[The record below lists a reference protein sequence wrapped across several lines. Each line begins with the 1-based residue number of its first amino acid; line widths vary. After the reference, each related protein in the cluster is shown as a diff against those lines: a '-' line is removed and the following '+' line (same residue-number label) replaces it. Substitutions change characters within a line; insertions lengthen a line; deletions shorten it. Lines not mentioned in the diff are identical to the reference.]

1 MYAVGRLVLIDA
13 VAAAVALAVWYLCF
27 CRFNRRK
34 GAKALR
40 SVEAACDGRAQV
52 VETDWFSSS
61 QVQAKLRFSAHWF
74 ENARV
79 TVRLLPRPLPARWLF
94 SLWRRERE
102 TITFEADLD
111 YAPAFRLDVL
121 RHCWLSH
128 NKKRIVSGSRDWTI
142 VHPGPVVLTTRTQW
156 TRELPPVVSTLMTS
170 RGHSLLS
177 VRFRPQ
183 SPHLAATV
191 ALEALSD
198 ADAAS
203 GFLNVVRDLAA
214 GASTSRQ

>member
-1 MYAVGRLVLIDA
+1 VGRLALIDA
-13 VAAAVALAVWYLCF
+13 LAAAVALVVWYFGF

-52 VETDWFSSS
+52 AQADWLDSSR
-61 QVQAKLRFSAHWF
+61 VQAKLRFASHWF

-79 TVRLLPRPLPARWLF
+79 TIRLFPRPLPVSWLF
-94 SLWRRERE
+94 SLWRREHE

-111 YAPAFRLDVL
+111 YAPVFHLDVL

-128 NKKRIVSGSRDWTI
+128 NKKRIVSGSRAWTI

-156 TRELPPVVSTLMTS
+156 AHELPPVVSTLMTS

>member
-1 MYAVGRLVLIDA
+1 VGRLVLIDA
-13 VAAAVALAVWYLCF
+13 LAAAVALVVWYLGF
-27 CRFNRRK
+27 SRFNRRK
-34 GAKALR
+34 GDKALR

-52 VETDWFSSS
+52 VETDWLSSS
-61 QVQAKLRFSAHWF
+61 QVQAKLRFAAHWF

-79 TVRLLPRPLPARWLF
+79 TVRLLPRPLPVHWLL

-121 RHCWLSH
+121 RHCWLTH
-128 NKKRIVSGSRDWTI
+128 NKRRIASSSGDWTI

-156 TRELPPVVSTLMTS
+156 THELPPVVNTLMTS
-170 RGHSLLS
+170 RGHSLLT

-191 ALEALSD
+191 ALESLSD

-214 GASTSRQ
+214 GASTSRH